1 VNPRDPAF
9 DPAALLLADS
19 EREAIARALDSG
31 SPVRIETPPGASVA
45 LLLRALRGLR
55 PGPWVCVTEGPR
67 ALERLE
73 REVRAFA
80 PGPGPDDLRVYPAR
94 EESLVS
100 GGQARSLEAGRRL
113 DVLRQ
118 CAAGGAAPFV
128 LTCIQ
133 ALLQTTAMRAIPG
146 LRLEAGTASDPLRLA
161 ESLQAQGYLPV
172 LEVQS
177 PGELAHRGGLLD
189 VWPPGDEF
197 PVRIEF
203 LGEAVDS
210 LRRFDPDNQ
219 RSRGRIASAEIG
231 PAAEPSGDGALLADH
246 LPPGTTWLWIEP
258 ERIGEHAE
266 LFERTVPEDEAARAT
281 DFATLRHRIEVRKP
295 GPEVSLASPEE
306 GGPGGLQLDLQ
317 PVEALPALSDL
328 TGGPDALEG
337 LRREQAER
345 WLARAEAG
353 APVLAFFS
361 TEGARERFLEQYAP
375 DGAPAD
381 FATRPGWLSGGFT
394 AGGGRLTV
402 VAECDLYGA
411 RREPRGDL
419 RRRARTETPSALQGP
434 ADWSRMQPGD
444 LVVHVEHGIGR
455 YGGIVEIESG
465 GLTQEV
471 LSVEYA
477 GQTRLYVPV
486 AQAHLLSRYV
496 GIGGRPPELHSL
508 GGARWTR
515 ERSEA
520 ERAVRDLAASLLE
533 TQALRQTRPGH
544 AFRPDPPW
552 FHEFESGF
560 PFEETPDQ
568 RRAIRDVLRD
578 MENPRPMDRLI
589 CGDVG
594 YGKTEVAM
602 RAAFKAVLDGKQVA
616 LLVPTTVLAQQH
628 YQTFCERMADFP
640 VSIGLLSR
648 FVSRADQR
656 DALGRLRD
664 GRLDI
669 VIGTHR
675 LVQSDVVF
683 KDLGLAILDE
693 EQRFG
698 VEQKEA
704 LKRLR
709 RTVDV
714 LTLTATPIPRTLYLG
729 LLGARDLSVIE
740 TPPRERLPVETSV
753 HPWDARVVREAIL
766 RELAREGQAFYL
778 HNRVATIDSARDLLT
793 QLVPEARIGVAHG
806 QMPEGELE
814 RIMVRFVRRELDV
827 LLCTTIIES
836 GVDIPNVNTILIDR
850 ADRFGLSD
858 LYQLRGRVG
867 RYKHKAYAI
876 LLLPRHGRLF
886 DTARKRISAL
896 RRHASLGAGFRLAL
910 RDLELRGAG
919 NLLGAR
925 QSGHVSAVGFD
936 LYCRL
941 LRESVARLRGEAAP
955 PAAPAVRVTLD
966 FLALSPEGA
975 DGPSA
980 AIPHRYVEDEDL
992 RLELYRR
999 IGALSAGV
1007 EADALA
1013 EECADRFGRRPPEL
1027 DRLLDIAR
1035 IRIRAHAKGIESVE
1049 TREDRLVLMVR
1060 DFPWKP
1066 GGLYPR
1072 LRETEPGLRLR
1083 EILDRIGEAPALR
1096 R

>member
-1 VNPRDPAF
+1 VKPLDSPV
-9 DPAALLLADS
+9 DPAALLLTGL
-19 EREAIARALDSG
+19 ERDAIGRAIGSG
-31 SPVRIETPPGASVA
+31 APCRIETPPGAAPA
-45 LLLRALRGLR
+45 LLLRTLRGLR
-55 PGPWVCVTEGPR
+55 PGPWLCVTEGPR
-67 ALERLE
+67 ALDRLE

-80 PGPGPDDLRVYPAR
+80 PGPEPDDLLVYPAR
-94 EESLVS
+94 EETLIA
-100 GGQARSLEAGRRL
+100 GGPSRSTEAGRRL
-113 DVLRQ
+113 EALRR
-118 CAAGGAAPFV
+118 CAGGPPPPLL

-133 ALLQTTAMRAIPG
+133 ALLQTTAARVLP
-146 LRLEAGTASDPLRLA
+146 RLHIEAGTPADPLRLA
-161 ESLQAQGYLPV
+161 DTLHGQGYLPV

-177 PGELAHRGGLLD
+177 AGEVAHRGGLLD
-189 VWPPGDEF
+189 VWPPGEEW

-203 LGEAVDS
+203 FGNTVES
-210 LRRFDPDNQ
+210 LRRFDPDDQ
-219 RSRGRIASAEIG
+219 RSRGRIPSAEIG
-231 PAAEPSGDGALLADH
+231 PAVESSGDGALLADH
-246 LPPGTTWLWIEP
+246 LPSDTAWLWIEP
-258 ERIGEHAE
+258 ERIAEHAE
-266 LFERTVPEDEAARAT
+266 RYERTVPDSERGQALDLETLRSRISARA
-281 DFATLRHRIEVRKP
+281 R
-295 GPEVSLASPEE
+295 GPEIHLVSPEE
-306 GGPGGLQLDLQ
+306 GGPGGLSLDLQ
-317 PVEALPALSDL
+317 PIEALPALSDL
-328 TGGPDALEG
+328 EGGPDALEG
-337 LRREQAER
+337 LRREQAGR

-353 APVLAFFS
+353 ARVLAFFS

-375 DGAPAD
+375 GGAPPA
-381 FATRPGWLSGGFT
+381 FELRPGWLSGGFT

-402 VAECDLYGA
+402 VAECDLYGV
-411 RREPRGDL
+411 RREPRGDPA
-419 RRRARTETPSALQGP
+419 RRAPADDRSALQAP

-455 YGGIVEIESG
+455 YGGISEIESG
-465 GLTQEV
+465 GRTQEA

-477 GQTRLYVPV
+477 GNTRLYVPV
-486 AQAHLLSRYV
+486 SQAHLLSRYV
-496 GIGGRPPELHSL
+496 GIGGRAPELHSI
-508 GGARWTR
+508 GGARWKR

-533 TQALRQTRPGH
+533 TQALRQTRAGH
-544 AFRPDPPW
+544 AFRRDPPW
-552 FHEFESGF
+552 FHEFESSF

-568 RRAIRDVLRD
+568 RRAIQDVLRD
-578 MENPRPMDRLI
+578 MESPRPMDRLI

-594 YGKTEVAM
+594 YGKTEVAL

-628 YQTFCERMADFP
+628 FQTFNERMADFP

-648 FVSRADQR
+648 FVSHADQR
-656 DALGRLRD
+656 DTLAKLRD

-675 LVQSDVVF
+675 LVQADVAF
-683 KDLGLAILDE
+683 RDLGLAILDE

-704 LKRLR
+704 LKRFHP
-709 RTVDV
+709 TVDV

-740 TPPRERLPVETSV
+740 TAPRERLPVETLV
-753 HPWDARVVREAIL
+753 QPWDAQAIREAIL
-766 RELAREGQAFYL
+766 RELSREGQVFYL
-778 HNRVATIDSARDLLT
+778 HNRVATISSVHDLLT
-793 QLVPEARIGVAHG
+793 RLVPEARIGVAHG

-814 RIMVRFVRRELDV
+814 RIMIRFIRRELDV

-886 DTARKRISAL
+886 DTARKRITAL
-896 RRHASLGAGFRLAL
+896 RRHASLGSGFRLAL

-925 QSGHVSAVGFD
+925 QSGHVSAIGFD

-941 LRESVARLRGEAAP
+941 LRDSVARLRGEAAP
-955 PAAPAVRVTLD
+955 RFGTAVRVTLD
-966 FLALSPEGA
+966 FLSLSPAAE
-975 DGPSA
+975 DGPFA
-980 AIPHRYVEDEDL
+980 AIPHAYIEDEDL

-999 IGALSAGV
+999 IGALATVAEV
-1007 EADALA
+1007 EALE

-1027 DRLLDIAR
+1027 DRLFLAAR
-1035 IRIRAHAKGIESVE
+1035 IRILAQAAGVESVE
-1049 TREDRLVLMVR
+1049 TQGDRLILMAR
-1060 DFPWKP
+1060 GFPWMI
-1066 GGLYPR
+1066 GGRYPR
-1072 LRETEPGLRLR
+1072 LLESDPTLRLR
-1083 EILDRIGEAPALR
+1083 EILARIGEMPAP
-1096 R
+1096 